1 MYQLKLKTAIPVILL
16 ALLSFSTTKAQEPL
30 AKSMVDSTVIKLGNL
45 MADYYILKDKGEAAN
60 KMLNSNLKRKKYYSL
75 NGGVLANTLV
85 EDLQALVN
93 DKHLMIKFYPNG
105 NAATEDLAQEK
116 NKNDEYKPDEL
127 SLKRSRIQNYGFK
140 EVAILNM
147 NIGYLKMDGFHDIR
161 NSESAKAAA
170 AAMDFLSH
178 TSGLII
184 DLSENTGGD
193 PATLQFLISYFFKVE
208 PPTHYNTFHFRDG
221 RDNYIEERTLPY
233 LPGER
238 LSKVPLYV
246 ITGKN
251 TFSAGEALAYSL
263 QQLKRATI
271 IGQTTGGGAHAA
283 DFKLIND
290 YFDMSIPMARAINPI
305 TKTNWEGVGVKP
317 DIEIELMKAK
327 DYAHAELIKI
337 AMKQESD
344 EILLGRYKWQLEEV
358 ECRLSEFSHKIILLE
373 RYIGSF
379 DGDRKIFIENGKLKY
394 QRGQGKIATLTA
406 LNETCF
412 TSDTFSDLRI
422 EYDLDGETILGLKF
436 YNEFGQYYLAKKL
449 NP

>member
-1 MYQLKLKTAIPVILL
+1 
-16 ALLSFSTTKAQEPL
+16 
-30 AKSMVDSTVIKLGNL
+30 
-45 MADYYILKDKGEAAN
+45 
-60 KMLNSNLKRKKYYSL
+60 
-75 NGGVLANTLV
+75 VL
-85 EDLQALVN
+85 
-93 DKHLMIKFYPNG
+93 
-105 NAATEDLAQEK
+105 
-116 NKNDEYKPDEL
+116 
-127 SLKRSRIQNYGFK
+127 
-140 EVAILNM
+140 
-147 NIGYLKMDGFHDIR
+147 
-161 NSESAKAAA
+161 
-170 AAMDFLSH
+170 
-178 TSGLII
+178 
-184 DLSENTGGD
+184 
-193 PATLQFLISYFFKVE
+193 
-208 PPTHYNTFHFRDG
+208 
-221 RDNYIEERTLPY
+221 
-233 LPGER
+233 
-238 LSKVPLYV
+238 
-246 ITGKN
+246 TGKN

-263 QQLKRATI
+263 KHLNRATI
-271 IGQTTGGGAHAA
+271 VGQTTGGGAHAA

>member
-221 RDNYIEERTLPY
+221 HDNYLEERTLPY

-238 LSKVPLYV
+238 LSKIPLYV
-246 ITGKN
+246 LTGKN

-263 QQLKRATI
+263 KHLNRATI
-271 IGQTTGGGAHAA
+271 VGQTTGGGAHAA